1 MRTLLINNRIRLAMP
16 TATVSAF
23 GQLNKEAC
31 KIFGG
36 QKCTAHSLPRKL
48 AYVGLAAMLLASSTF
63 GASSAALAYEGKES
77 KPLKLEDYSASS
89 TMTW

>member
-1 MRTLLINNRIRLAMP
+1 MRTLLINNRTRLAMP

-23 GQLNKEAC
+23 GQPNKEAC

-48 AYVGLAAMLLASSTF
+48 AYVGLTAMSPS
-63 GASSAALAYEGKES
+63 ES
-77 KPLKLEDYSASS
+77 IRCHQTECAMNT
-89 TMTW
+89 TMRGTIL